1 MPNTVPLYS
10 NSIVNSEPAPA
21 AAPQGFLYVFALH
34 ISRFLS
40 SHPVLYSIRSPHSS
54 GATVDTPPIFTS
66 ADRSE
71 TMGGQ
76 YAPQPPLSGNPPFEY
91 TAPSRRPHRSSPQ
104 HKDPRYLYEPYPP
117 PLTPLTNHSRPYERH
132 PHPYAQSTQ
141 HHSHYDRGHPSHT
154 IPHPQRTQ
162 ASTSH
167 GPHTQTTPSLPPQTL
182 PRSIAH
188 SISEPTSTPS
198 RQSSVYVSGVP
209 VPFNDNVGPSDS
221 ARRFSEVQSD
231 HTAAWYGSQPGLPGA
246 GGATT
251 LPPSRAAHPSR
262 RSVHGAQTIFENG
275 HRTVYEEPGEYFDE
289 AERTTEYISYKDGT
303 KKALVVRNLFSFPG
317 NDI

>member
-1 MPNTVPLYS
+1 M
-10 NSIVNSEPAPA
+10 NSEPAPA

-54 GATVDTPPIFTS
+54 GATADTPPIFTS

-117 PLTPLTNHSRPYERH
+117 PLTPPTNHSRPYERH

-209 VPFNDNVGPSDS
+209 VHFDDEVGPTNS
-221 ARRFSEVQSD
+221 ARWFPEAQSD
-231 HTAAWYGSQPGLPGA
+231 HTAAWYNSQRPGRTGA
-246 GGATT
+246 GGSST
-251 LPPSRAAHPSR
+251 LPLSVYSSGSPSGQWPGS
-262 RSVHGAQTIFENG
+262 GMQTIIEDG
-275 HRTVYEEPGEYFDE
+275 IRTEEPGEYHDGSNLPADRVFPKE
-289 AERTTEYISYKDGT
+289 GT
-303 KKALVVRNLFSFPG
+303 KKALLVRYICSLPG
-317 NDI
+317 NEA